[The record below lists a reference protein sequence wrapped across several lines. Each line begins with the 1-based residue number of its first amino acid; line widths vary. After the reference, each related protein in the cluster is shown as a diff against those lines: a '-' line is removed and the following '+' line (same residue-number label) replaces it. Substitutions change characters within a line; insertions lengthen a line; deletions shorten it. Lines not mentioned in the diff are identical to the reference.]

1 MFLDQLVSGVNLG
14 LEMRFLGRNFN
25 EPLLKKRVFFFEFL
39 DKLVFAFELIFEFL
53 IGNEDFGDFL
63 LHFVEEE
70 MLSRV
75 FFIGSKLIVK
85 PDILMNLSL
94 NGRFGGVK
102 MLNFG
107 LALE

>member
-1 MFLDQLVSGVNLG
+1 M
-14 LEMRFLGRNFN
+14 
-25 EPLLKKRVFFFEFL
+25 LKKRVFFFEFL

-70 MLSRV
+70 ILSRV
-75 FFIGSKLIVK
+75 FFIGSRLSVK

-94 NGRFGGVK
+94 NGPFWGVK

-107 LALE
+107 LTLE